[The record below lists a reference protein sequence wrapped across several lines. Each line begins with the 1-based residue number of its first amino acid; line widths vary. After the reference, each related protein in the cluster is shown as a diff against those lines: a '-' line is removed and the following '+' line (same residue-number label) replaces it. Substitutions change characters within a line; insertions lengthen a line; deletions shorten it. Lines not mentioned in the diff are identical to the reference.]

1 MTPRVPTNLHLME
14 EESRTATV
22 EGSGAVAL
30 LQRLLR
36 INTVNPPG
44 NEEPAQELRAETLSE
59 AGFECRLLA
68 AEPGRPNLVARLRG
82 ESPGKTLCLLG
93 HVDTVPA
100 DPSEWTFDPW
110 AGDVVDG
117 EIRGRGA
124 QDMKDQ
130 VAAEVG
136 AAAGLGRE
144 GWRPTEGDLL
154 VVATADEEMG
164 AEAGA
169 QWLCREHP
177 DAVRCDYVLNEGG
190 GVAFEVE
197 GRRFYTLC
205 VGEKGV
211 FRFLVRTH
219 GRAGHASVPAL
230 GDNALLKLAPL
241 LERLRSQPPV
251 SVTPEAVEF
260 TYAVGGEELG
270 ADPDG
275 LDAAV
280 EHLRE
285 RAPEV
290 VAYLLEPML
299 RVTLVPTQAQASEK
313 ANVIPSHAQTLVDCR
328 VPPGMDED
336 EVRRQALGI
345 LGPGSNAEPD
355 APASGQGRMT
365 GRPGGSLD
373 AEEASGF
380 SLEFVEHVVGNRSP
394 SQSDLR
400 DVIEAWLAENDPGA
414 TLVPIVMAG
423 FSDSHWFRKAFDAA
437 TVYGF
442 CPQRKLSLLD
452 AAPLVHGADERA
464 AVSDIEFAERFY
476 RDTIRRILE

>member
-1 MTPRVPTNLHLME
+1 
-14 EESRTATV
+14 V
-22 EGSGAVAL
+22 EGQGAVATAEGSEAVDL

-44 NEEPAQELRAETLSE
+44 NEEPAQELLAETLTE
-59 AGFECRLLA
+59 AGFECELLA
-68 AEPGRPNLVARLRG
+68 AEAGRPNLVARLRG
-82 ESPGKTLCLLG
+82 EGSGPTLCLLG

-100 DPSEWTFDPW
+100 EPSEWSFDPW
-110 AGDVVDG
+110 AGDVVGG

-130 VAAEVG
+130 VAAEV
-136 AAAGLGRE
+136 AAAANLGRE
-144 GWRPTEGDLL
+144 GWRPDAGDLL

-211 FRFLVRTH
+211 FRFLVRTR

-230 GDNALLKLAPL
+230 GDNALLRLAPL
-241 LERLRSQPPV
+241 LERLSSQPPV
-251 SVTPEAVEF
+251 NATPEAVEF
-260 TYAVGGEELG
+260 VYAVSGEEIG

-275 LDAAV
+275 LDEAV
-280 EHLRE
+280 DHLRE

-299 RVTLVPTQAQASEK
+299 RVTLVPTQARASEK
-313 ANVIPSHAQTLVDCR
+313 ANVIPSSAETLVDCR
-328 VPPGMDED
+328 VPPGVEED
-336 EVRRQALGI
+336 EVRRQAEAI
-345 LGPGSNAEPD
+345 LGAPD
-355 APASGQGRMT
+355 GY
-365 GRPGGSLD
+365 
-373 AEEASGF
+373 
-380 SLEFVEHVVGNRSP
+380 SLEFVEHVVGNASPSRSP
-394 SQSDLR
+394 LR
-400 DVIEAWLAENDPGA
+400 DVIEEWLAENDPGA
-414 TLVPIVMAG
+414 EIVPIVMAG

-442 CPQRKLSLLD
+442 CPQRELSLLE
-452 AAPLVHGADERA
+452 AAPLVHSADERA
-464 AVSDIEFAERFY
+464 AVADVEFAARFY

>member
-1 MTPRVPTNLHLME
+1 ME
-14 EESRTATV
+14 DEGAVATV
-22 EGSGAVAL
+22 EGSDAVAL

-44 NEEPAQELRAETLSE
+44 NEEPAQELLAETLTE
-59 AGFECRLLA
+59 AGFECRFLA

-82 ESPGKTLCLLG
+82 ERPGKTLCLLG

-100 DPSEWTFDPW
+100 DPSEWSFDPW
-110 AGDVVDG
+110 SGDVVDG

-130 VAAEVG
+130 VAAEVA

-144 GWRPTEGDLL
+144 GWRPASGDLL

-177 DAVRCDYVLNEGG
+177 EAVRCDYVLNEGG

-251 SVTPEAVEF
+251 DATPEAVEF
-260 TYAVGGEELG
+260 VYAVSGEEIG

-275 LDAAV
+275 LDEAI

-290 VAYLLEPML
+290 VAYLVEPML
-299 RVTLVPTQAQASEK
+299 RVTLVPTQAHASDK
-313 ANVIPSHAQTLVDCR
+313 ANVIPSTAETLVDCR
-328 VPPGMDED
+328 VPPGVEEA
-336 EVRRQALGI
+336 EVKRQAEAI
-345 LGPGSNAEPD
+345 LGSAANPD
-355 APASGQGRMT
+355 APASGESRIT
-365 GRPGGSLD
+365 GRPAGSLG
-373 AEEASGF
+373 AEEVAGF
-380 SLEFVEHVVGNRSP
+380 DIEFVEHVVGNRSP
-394 SQSDLR
+394 TDSSLR
-400 DVIEAWLAENDPGA
+400 GVIEEWLAENDPGA
-414 TLVPIVMAG
+414 TVVPIVMAG
-423 FSDSHWFRKAFDAA
+423 FSDSHWFREAFEAA

-442 CPQRKLSLLD
+442 CPQRDLSLLD

-464 AVSDIEFAERFY
+464 AVTDIQFAERFY
-476 RDTIRRILE
+476 RDVIRRVLE

>member
-1 MTPRVPTNLHLME
+1 VE
-14 EESRTATV
+14 GESAAATV
-22 EGSGAVAL
+22 EGSDAVAL

-44 NEEPAQELRAETLSE
+44 NEEPAQELLAETLTE
-59 AGFECRLLA
+59 AGFECQFLA

-82 ESPGKTLCLLG
+82 ERPGQTLCLLG

-100 DPSEWTFDPW
+100 DPSEWSFDPW
-110 AGDVVDG
+110 SGDVVDG

-130 VAAEVG
+130 VAAEVA

-144 GWRPTEGDLL
+144 GWRPASGDLL

-251 SVTPEAVEF
+251 DATPEAVEF
-260 TYAVGGEELG
+260 VYAVSGEEIG

-275 LDAAV
+275 LDEAIG
-280 EHLRE
+280 HLRE

-290 VAYLLEPML
+290 VAYLVEPML
-299 RVTLVPTQAQASEK
+299 RVTLVPTQAHASDK
-313 ANVIPSHAQTLVDCR
+313 ANVIPSTAQTLVDCR
-328 VPPGMDED
+328 VPPGVE
-336 EVRRQALGI
+336 ENQVRRQAEAI
-345 LGPGSNAEPD
+345 LGGAD
-355 APASGQGRMT
+355 GY
-365 GRPGGSLD
+365 
-373 AEEASGF
+373 
-380 SLEFVEHVVGNRSP
+380 SLEFVEQVVGNRSP
-394 SQSDLR
+394 SDSPLR
-400 DVIEAWLAENDPGA
+400 GVIEEWLAENDPGA

-423 FSDSHWFRKAFDAA
+423 FSDSHWFRKAFDAS

-442 CPQRKLSLLD
+442 CPQRDLSLLD

-464 AVSDIEFAERFY
+464 AVTDIQFAERFY
-476 RDTIRRILE
+476 RDVIRRVLE

>member
-1 MTPRVPTNLHLME
+1 MTPRSTVSGRCAWNNLHCVE
-14 EESRTATV
+14 EEGALATA
-22 EGSGAVAL
+22 EGSEAVDL

-44 NEEPAQELRAETLSE
+44 NEEPAQELLAQTLAE
-59 AGFECRLLA
+59 AGFDCELLS
-68 AEPGRPNLVARLRG
+68 AEAGRPNLVARLRG
-82 ESPGKTLCLLG
+82 ERPGPTLCLLG

-100 DPSEWTFDPW
+100 EPSEWSFDPW

-130 VAAEVG
+130 VAAEV
-136 AAAGLGRE
+136 AAAANLGRG
-144 GWRPTEGDLL
+144 GWRPSAGELL

-164 AEAGA
+164 AAAGA

-190 GVAFEVE
+190 GVAFEVD

-241 LERLRSQPPV
+241 LERLREQPPIDQ
-251 SVTPEAVEF
+251 TPEAIEF
-260 TYAVGGEELG
+260 ASALSRRNIG

-275 LDAAV
+275 FGDTV
-280 EHLRE
+280 EKLRAT
-285 RAPEV
+285 APEV
-290 VAYLLEPML
+290 VAYLLDPML
-299 RVTLVPTQAQASEK
+299 RVTLVPTQARASEK
-313 ANVIPSHAQTLVDCR
+313 ENVIPSSAETLVDCR
-328 VPPGMDED
+328 VPPGIEED
-336 EVRRQALGI
+336 EVRAQADRI
-345 LGPGSNAEPD
+345 LGGD
-355 APASGQGRMT
+355 GY
-365 GRPGGSLD
+365 SLK
-373 AEEASGF
+373 
-380 SLEFVEHVVGNRSP
+380 FVEHVVGNRSP
-394 SQSDLR
+394 SHSPLR
-400 DVIEAWLAENDPGA
+400 DGIEEWLAQNDPGA
-414 TLVPIVMAG
+414 EVVPIVMAG

-442 CPQRKLSLLD
+442 CPQRELSLLE
-452 AAPLVHGADERA
+452 AAPLVHSADERA
-464 AVSDIEFAERFY
+464 AVADVEFAARFY
-476 RDTIRRILE
+476 RDTIRRVLE

>member
-1 MTPRVPTNLHLME
+1 MPGE
-14 EESRTATV
+14 
-22 EGSGAVAL
+22 GAVATAEGSEAVEL

-44 NEEPAQELRAETLSE
+44 NEEPAQELLAETLTE
-59 AGFECRLLA
+59 AGFDCRLVT

-82 ESPGKTLCLLG
+82 ERPGHTLCLLG

-100 DPSEWTFDPW
+100 EPSEWTFDPW
-110 AGDVVDG
+110 SGDVVDG

-130 VAAEVG
+130 VAAEV
-136 AAAGLGRE
+136 AAAANLGRD
-144 GWRPTEGDLL
+144 GWRPAAGDLL
-154 VVATADEEMG
+154 VVTTADEEMG

-177 DAVRCDYVLNEGG
+177 DAVECDYVLNEGG
-190 GVAFEVE
+190 GVAFEVG

-251 SVTPEAVEF
+251 EATPEAVEF
-260 TYAVGGEELG
+260 VYAVISEEIG
-270 ADPDG
+270 ADPG
-275 LDAAV
+275 ALDEAI

-290 VAYLLEPML
+290 VAYLVEPML
-299 RVTLVPTQAQASEK
+299 RVTLVPTQASASEK
-313 ANVIPSHAQTLVDCR
+313 ANVIPSTAETLVDCR
-328 VPPGMDED
+328 VPPGVQEE
-336 EVRRQALGI
+336 EVRHQADAI
-345 LGPGSNAEPD
+345 LGGPD
-355 APASGQGRMT
+355 GY
-365 GRPGGSLD
+365 
-373 AEEASGF
+373 

-394 SQSDLR
+394 SSSRLR
-400 DVIEAWLAENDPGA
+400 DVIEEWLAENDPGA
-414 TLVPIVMAG
+414 EVVPIVMSG

-442 CPQRKLSLLD
+442 CPQRELSLLE
-452 AAPLVHGADERA
+452 AAPLVHSADERA
-464 AVSDIEFAERFY
+464 AVADVEFAARFY